1 VLTAVDVREDRQVVV
16 KRIRFPERATS
27 SRLRQAH
34 QVLSGLRVAEVA
46 AVRELHEGKRDSWL
60 VWDRVAGL
68 SLRQY
73 RETLPIS
80 NGADFQ
86 TRWAHI
92 GPVFDAI
99 LHGLESM
106 HRSRLAHLD
115 LKPSNVLVSPDG
127 SPVLVD
133 IGVDE
138 DAEASGEARGVA
150 AVTAQDMGFTSPE
163 QANGAQAGPLSDQW
177 SLAALL
183 YFLVTGE
190 KPVQIEDSA
199 DLARA
204 YERSHVKSLREH
216 LGDTPEQFEQVVSRM
231 LQWEPSE
238 RFEDLGSVREAL
250 KGFDSKRPVPAS
262 QLWAVAPPPLVG
274 RDPFLAFFS
283 KRMRELE
290 AGLGCVVQVLADEGY
305 GKSRLLAAWEELV
318 ASNSPATVYSAS
330 CLPAQPRAVLDRWF
344 QPPPCDLDVPPP
356 EDLVEQALAR
366 FDGPTVL
373 FLDALEELDS
383 ISWARI
389 HRAAAEALRTGRDAP
404 LLVVLSGRQLPSLAP
419 RIDVDNPRLFTVALP
434 PLSPADVAELLRPES
449 RDSDD
454 VAVRDSAATMFC
466 EESGGVPSALLATFV
481 SEQREGR
488 LQRDGRRWIA
498 RVGHGLDEQVMLP
511 RPGQLDEV
519 LSLLSALGDTVEVG
533 IALRCLPLAT
543 ADVLDALDWAAQND
557 LVRYRVVA
565 DRWYL
570 SVAADSFSKRE
581 EQPVRLVTLNEA
593 VARWLEEHGECEGL
607 CAERTAVHWRAAA
620 APRLAGQAYLR
631 AAQAHRRV
639 GSNTEARRLAQLGR
653 TLSPRG

>member
-46 AVRELHEGKRDSWL
+46 PVRELHEGKSDSWL

-80 NGADFQ
+80 NGADFE
-86 TRWAHI
+86 TRWGYI

-106 HRSRLAHLD
+106 HRSRLAHLA

-127 SPVLVD
+127 NPVLVD
-133 IGVDE
+133 IGVEE
-138 DAEASGEARGVA
+138 DAEAPDEEQSA
-150 AVTAQDMGFTSPE
+150 ADAQDLGFTSPE
-163 QANGAQAGPLSDQW
+163 QANGAEAGILSDQW

-183 YFLVTGE
+183 YFLLTGE
-190 KPVQIEDSA
+190 KPVQVEDA
-199 DLARA
+199 AELARA
-204 YERSHVKSLREH
+204 YERSQVKSLREH
-216 LGDTPEQFEQVVSRM
+216 LGDTPEQFEEVVLRM
-231 LQWEPSE
+231 LQWEPGD
-238 RFEDLGSVREAL
+238 RFEDLASVRAAL
-250 KGFDSKRPVPAS
+250 KGFDSKRPVAAS
-262 QLWAVAPPPLVG
+262 QFWAVAPPPLVG
-274 RDPFLAFFS
+274 RDPFLAFFA

-290 AGLGCVVQVLADEGY
+290 AGVGCVLQVIADEGY
-305 GKSRLLAAWEELV
+305 GKSRLLAAWEESV
-318 ASNSPATVYSAS
+318 HSTSTATVYSAS
-330 CLPAQPRAVLDRWF
+330 CQPSQPRAVLGRWF
-344 QPPPCDLDVPPP
+344 QPPSCDPDAPPP
-356 EDLVEQALAR
+356 QDLVEQALAR

-404 LLVVLSGRQLPSLAP
+404 LLVVLAGRQLPELAP
-419 RIDVDNPRLFTVALP
+419 RIDLDDPRLFTVALP

-449 RDSDD
+449 RESDD
-454 VAVRDSAATMFC
+454 IAVRDSAASLFC
-466 EESGGVPSALLATFV
+466 EESGGIPAVLLATFAR
-481 SEQREGR
+481 EQREGR

-498 RVGHGLDEQVMLP
+498 RVGHGLKEQVMRARP
-511 RPGQLDEV
+511 RQLDEV
-519 LSLLSALGDTVEVG
+519 LTLLSAVGETVEVA
-533 IALRCLPLAT
+533 IALRCLPLAM

-557 LVRYRVVA
+557 LIRYRVVD

-570 SVAADSFSKRE
+570 SIAEGCVRPGE
-581 EQPVRLVTLNEA
+581 EQPVRLVTLHEA
-593 VARWLEEHGECEGL
+593 VARWLEEHGECDGL
-607 CAERTAVHWRAAA
+607 CAERTAGHWRAAA

-631 AAQAHRRV
+631 AARANGRI

-653 TLSPRG
+653 TLLPRG